1 MSVLVVGSV
10 AYDTVHTAFESR
22 ENALG
27 GSATYFSIACRYFNQ
42 VSVVAVVGSDF
53 RNEDIE
59 LFNSQDID
67 ISGLESTNGNTFRWG
82 GEYELDSNKRKS
94 LFTDLNV
101 FADFSPTLLSHHK
114 NTDYLF
120 LANIDPILQLDVIE
134 KMQARPKII
143 ALDSM
148 DFWIN
153 GSLENLI
160 NTIQQIDIL
169 FLDET
174 EIRLLSG
181 EQNLIA
187 AIKKIHSMGPHTIV
201 AKKGEHGVTVFQNDN
216 VFVVPAKILPR
227 VTDPTGAGDAFAG
240 GFMGALS
247 SLENISI
254 TGLKHA
260 TLIGAVMGS
269 FAVES
274 FSVDRLK
281 NLSQD
286 EINSRASEII
296 KLSNIETSLQTKFW
310 NFG

>member
-10 AYDTVHTAFESR
+10 AYDTVHTASESR

-27 GSATYFSIACRYFNQ
+27 GSATYFSIACRYFNE
-42 VSVVAVVGSDF
+42 VSLVAVVGSDF
-53 RNEDIE
+53 KNDDLD
-59 LFNSQDID
+59 LFNSQQID
-67 ISGLESTNGNTFRWG
+67 ISGLESAIGDTFRWG
-82 GEYELDSNKRKS
+82 GEYELDSNSRKS

-101 FADFSPTLLSHHK
+101 FADFSPNLLPNHQNS
-114 NTDYLF
+114 DYLF
-120 LANIDPILQLDVIE
+120 LANIDPILQLNVIK
-134 KMQARPKII
+134 KMERRPKII

-153 GSLENLI
+153 GSLDNLI
-160 NTIQQIDIL
+160 ETIQKVDIL

-174 EIRLLSG
+174 EIRLLSR
-181 EQNLIA
+181 EYNLIN

-201 AKKGEHGVTVFQNDN
+201 AKKGEYGVTVFQNDDA
-216 VFVVPAKILPR
+216 FVVPAKILPK

-247 SLENISI
+247 AIEDIST

-281 NLSQD
+281 DLSQD
-286 EINSRASEII
+286 EINSRAAEII
-296 KLSNIETSLQTKFW
+296 KLSNIKTPLQTQFRR
-310 NFG
+310 F